1 MPWTTYGK
9 SFPYVN
15 CSFQYLVRFLCLY
28 WIIGSHIM
36 HSPIKGLFRPTSIKT
51 TKFRSPTSKLA
62 GTISVSAPS
71 TPSFKQLFMAK
82 TYIYNPGQNLWNNVK
97 KSNKIGQDEEGE
109 RLGTRLWFHL
119 FSKFKSIFTYFLR
132 QLSCQTFGNMC
143 DYAMFS
149 VLYIMYHF
157 ICGEYTKTL
166 KCSVIYVCDSSIR
179 RTSAKVKRI
188 SSWFSKQ
195 FIKIWEDSFFNCY
208 SHIITRMT
216 TDC

>member
-71 TPSFKQLFMAK
+71 TPSFKQFFMAK
-82 TYIYNPGQNLWNNVK
+82 TYIYNCGQNLWNNVK
-97 KSNKIGQDEEGE
+97 KSNKIGQDDEEGK
-109 RLGTRLWFHL
+109 LGTRLCFHP
-119 FSKFKSIFTYFLR
+119 FSRFSSIFTYFLR
-132 QLSCQTFGNMC
+132 CLSCKSFGNLC
-143 DYAMFS
+143 NYTLYNVFWTRYHVPLYLWWVYQNPEMFRDF
-149 VLYIMYHF
+149 M
-157 ICGEYTKTL
+157 
-166 KCSVIYVCDSSIR
+166 
-179 RTSAKVKRI
+179 SAIVV
-188 SSWFSKQ
+188 
-195 FIKIWEDSFFNCY
+195 
-208 SHIITRMT
+208 
-216 TDC
+216 